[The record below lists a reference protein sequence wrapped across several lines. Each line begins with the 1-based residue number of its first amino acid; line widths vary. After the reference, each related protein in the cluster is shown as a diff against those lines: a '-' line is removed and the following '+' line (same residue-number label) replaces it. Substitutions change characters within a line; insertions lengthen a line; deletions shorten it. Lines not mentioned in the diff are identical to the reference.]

1 MNEHLGCTCADTH
14 WDGRSTVPEHCSNN
28 FIPTGWEL
36 EYESLSQETPNQA
49 IFYLTGRC
57 LHCGGQAT
65 KIGVLIP
72 GDLTGDALLDHIY
85 RLMEHYCPLDTGF
98 QSGAYRSDLSMRAR
112 WYMGQDDLTLG
123 AKNAQFLKLFHEE
136 DWTAV
141 EDWIDRNRV
150 EEPYT
155 EPRRDRKSTLLYAVL
170 ERARAGG
177 DLKEIEPILDYY
189 LPSKDEPLSPEED
202 TYLTDYSFSAVP
214 SMDFGCEGIYVD
226 LSLVGSFDDSGQKRC
241 SIGTFKTL
249 RSDAEA
255 SRLMGQLCG
264 VLMYHTTQYV
274 NENLHRYTPAREL
287 YAEQMRKASQASR
300 DFQAS
305 QAQSG
310 GTEGSGA

>member
-14 WDGRSTVPEHCSNN
+14 WDGRATVPEYCSNN

-36 EYESLSQETPNQA
+36 EYESLSQETPGKA
-49 IFYLTGRC
+49 VLYLTGRC
-57 LHCGGQAT
+57 LHCGGRAA

-72 GDLTGDALLDHIY
+72 GNLTGDALLERIY
-85 RLMEHYCPLDTGF
+85 RQMEHYRPFDTGF
-98 QSGAYRSDLSMRAR
+98 QSGAYRSNLSMRAS
-112 WYMGQDDLTLG
+112 WYMAQDDLTLG
-123 AKNAQFLKLFHEE
+123 EKNARFLTLFHKE
-136 DWTAV
+136 DWAAV
-141 EDWIDRNRV
+141 EEWIDRNRA

-155 EPRRDRKSTLLYAVL
+155 EPRRDRKSTLLHAAL
-170 ERARAGG
+170 ERARASG

-189 LPSKDEPLSPEED
+189 LPSKEEPLNPEED

-226 LSLVGSFDDSGQKRC
+226 LSLVGCFDDSGKKRC

-264 VLMYHTTQYV
+264 VLMYHTTQHV

-287 YAEQMRKASQASR
+287 YAEQLRKAARTSGDR
-300 DFQAS
+300 P
-305 QAQSG
+305 QSG
-310 GTEGSGA
+310 ETEEGGA